1 MINLDKEYNPEKS
14 VFIIDGHSMIYRAY
28 FALINSGLKNSEG
41 FHTFAIFG
49 FMRILFKLMKRFKPQ
64 YLIISF
70 DKGKPTFRHK
80 IFSEYKATRPKM
92 PDDMRA
98 QIPEIKN
105 MLKSYGIPQ
114 VEADGFEADDIIAQ
128 LSGKFEKKEKNVY
141 IVTRDKD
148 LSQVITDRI
157 KVLQPEH
164 KQSAEDFT
172 LMDKKAVKKKYGFPA
187 ENIADYLSLTGDASD
202 NIPGVKG
209 VGPKTA
215 EKLIKEHKTLINLY
229 DNIDK
234 IKEDKVKEKLL
245 DNKDNAFLSYE
256 LIKLNR
262 KVPLDI
268 SFEDCKI
275 QQPDKKKVIKLFE
288 KFEMQSLLKDL
299 NWLEEK
305 SKKTDYKIIDTE
317 DKLKKLAAELKKAKI
332 FSFDTETDSQFPIQA
347 SLVGLSFSFKEFSA
361 YYIPVGHADL
371 LYANQV
377 SMDLIKKYIKP
388 ILESDESCIIGQNL
402 KYDYLVMKNY
412 DIHLNNIY
420 FDTMVASY
428 LLNPTKIR
436 HNLDT
441 LAESFLGY
449 KMTTFKEVVGKLKDF
464 SEVPIEKA
472 CEYSCEDADITF
484 RLYNILN
491 KKIKDIK
498 IESLFKKIDI
508 PLIKVLAEMEAGG
521 VKIDPVKLNGLNKII
536 STKLTGLTAQIHKEA
551 EEVFNI
557 NSTKQLAHILF
568 EKLGLPAGK
577 KGKTGYSTNI
587 DVLKDLRNSH
597 PIANP
602 LIEYRKLNKLEN
614 TYIEALPKMINPK
627 TKRIHTSFSQTTTAT
642 GRLSSSDPN
651 LQNIPI
657 RDELGKKIRE
667 AFIPEKGNLLLSA
680 DYSQIELRILAHIA
694 GDELLIDAF
703 KKDQD
708 IHSRTCMELYNISE
722 DEVTPELRR
731 IAKIINFGIIY
742 GMSAFGLSKELNIEM
757 YQANEFIENY
767 FNKYKGIKDYIE
779 KTKNDIQ
786 TKAYVENIF
795 KRRRYLPN
803 MARYSKQQT
812 AFVLRAAT
820 NTPIQG
826 TSADLIKIAMI
837 DIHNEFIAK
846 KIRSKMILQVHDELL
861 FDVIPEEKDIIQKI
875 ATEKMENVYEFKV
888 PIKVDINFGKNWGE
902 AH

>member
-1 MINLDKEYNPEKS
+1 MINLDNEYNPEKS

-28 FALINSGLKNSEG
+28 FALINRPLINSKG
-41 FHTFAIFG
+41 FNTSAIFG
-49 FMRILFKLMKRFKPQ
+49 FMRILLKLIKRFKPQ

-70 DKGKPTFRHK
+70 DKGKPVFRHK

-105 MLKSYGIPQ
+105 MLKLYGIPQ
-114 VEADGFEADDIIAQ
+114 IEADGFEADDIIAQ
-128 LSGKFEKKEKNVY
+128 LSIKFEKKEKNVY

-148 LSQVITDRI
+148 LSQVVTDRI

-209 VGPKTA
+209 IGPKTA
-215 EKLIKEHKTLINLY
+215 QKLIKEFKTLISLY

-234 IKEDKVKEKLL
+234 MQEDKVKEKLL
-245 DNKDNAFLSYE
+245 HNKDNAFLSYE
-256 LIKLNR
+256 LIKLNHE
-262 KVPLDI
+262 VPLDL

-275 QQPDKKKVIKLFE
+275 QQPDKEKVTKLLE
-288 KFEMQSLLKDL
+288 KFEIKSLLKDL
-299 NWLEEK
+299 NWLEEQ
-305 SKKTDYKIIDTE
+305 SKKTDYKIVDTE
-317 DKLKKLAAELKKAKI
+317 DKLKKLAAELKKVKL
-332 FSFDTETDSQFPIQA
+332 FSFDTETDSQFPIRA
-347 SLVGLSFSFKEFSA
+347 SLVGLSFSFEEFSA

-388 ILESDESCIIGQNL
+388 ILESSESSIIGQNL

-412 DIHLNNIY
+412 DIHLNNIF

-441 LAESFLGY
+441 LAANFLGY
-449 KMTTFKEVVGKLKDF
+449 NMTTFKEVVGKLKDF
-464 SEVPIEKA
+464 SEVAIEKA
-472 CEYSCEDADITF
+472 CEYSCEDADITL
-484 RLYNILN
+484 RLHNILV

-498 IESLFKKIDI
+498 IESLFEKIDI
-508 PLIKVLAEMEAGG
+508 PLIKVLAEMEASG
-521 VKIDPVKLNGLNKII
+521 VKIDPDKLNKLNKTI
-536 STKLTGLTAQIHKEA
+536 SSKLTGLTAQIHKEA

-577 KGKTGYSTNI
+577 KGKTGYSTDI
-587 DVLKDLRNSH
+587 DVLKDLQNSH
-597 PIANP
+597 SIVAP

-614 TYIEALPKMINPK
+614 TYIEALPKMINPE

-657 RDELGKKIRE
+657 RDEFGKKIRE
-667 AFIPEKGNLLLSA
+667 AFIPEKGSLLLSA

-694 GDELLIDAF
+694 EDELLIDAF

-708 IHSRTCMELYNISE
+708 IHSRTCMELYNIPE
-722 DEVTPELRR
+722 DKVTPELRR

-767 FNKYKGIKDYIE
+767 FNKYKGIKKYIE
-779 KTKNDIQ
+779 KTKNDIK
-786 TKAYVENIF
+786 TKSYVENIF
-795 KRRRYLPN
+795 GRKRYLPN
-803 MARYSKQQT
+803 MSRYSKQQT

-837 DIHNEFIAK
+837 DIHNEFTAK
-846 KIRSKMILQVHDELL
+846 KIRSKMILQVHDELI
-861 FDVIPEEKDIIQKI
+861 FEVIPEEKDMVQKI
-875 ATEKMENVYEFKV
+875 ASEKMENVYEFKV